1 MRNLSEALY
10 LVVVTLWVGGLW
22 AIGYL
27 TAPVLFASLGD
38 RQLAGVVAGKLFS
51 LIGWIGLGG
60 AAYLMVFL
68 FSRWGAQAF
77 KRAVFWLVIVMALL
91 TAASQ
96 FGIQPLMAQLKAD
109 ALPREVMESVLR
121 DRFAAW
127 HGVSSILYL
136 VQSVLGLWLVVWSS
150 RGLRF
155 SPGGLRLVLR
165 GSAPVAGRPFLLDR
179 SSFFRI
185 FRAEDDQQFA
195 DMLYRRSVQFLV
207 QICS

>member
-1 MRNLSEALY
+1 MHKLSEALY
-10 LVVVTLWVGGLW
+10 LVAITLWVGGLW

-27 TAPVLFASLGD
+27 AAPVLFASLGD
-38 RQLAGVVAGKLFS
+38 RQLAGMVAGKLFA

-60 AAYLMVFL
+60 AVYLLVFL
-68 FSRWGAQAF
+68 GARWGGQVF
-77 KRAVFWLVIVMALL
+77 KRAVFWLVLVMVLL

-136 VQSVLGLWLVVWSS
+136 VQSVLGLWLVVWSG
-150 RGLRF
+150 RGLR
-155 SPGGLRLVLR
+155 
-165 GSAPVAGRPFLLDR
+165 
-179 SSFFRI
+179 
-185 FRAEDDQQFA
+185 
-195 DMLYRRSVQFLV
+195 
-207 QICS
+207 